1 MNDSSAD
8 QARKPGDAAPPT
20 PRYRPDERFW
30 PYVDLSEQ
38 PDQDELLAIDPDL
51 RAALYGPSVQPF
63 SITLVFPRFEGARY
77 DEAVE
82 RAKAAVEYRETGRDA
97 SFRHRAR
104 FYSSEPMKLRDL
116 FELVGHLHE
125 TEVLIDDRPVPFARE
140 LWLPLLWFLLPR

>member
-8 QARKPGDAAPPT
+8 PAQKNVETVPPT

-30 PYVDLSEQ
+30 PYVALSEQ
-38 PDQDELLAIDPDL
+38 PDQDELVAIDPDL
-51 RAALYGPSVQPF
+51 RAALYGPAVQPF
-63 SITLVFPRFEGARY
+63 SMTLVFPKFEGARY
-77 DEAVE
+77 EEAVE
-82 RAKAAVEYRETGRDA
+82 RAKAAVEYRETGRGA

-104 FYSSEPMKLRDL
+104 FYSSESLKLRDL
-116 FELVGHLHE
+116 FELVGHLDE